1 MMNKKHSLYINC
13 LIVGLTCCGFSAN
26 ATTLLEA
33 FTLALDYDPQ
43 FQAAKNE
50 KDVTK
55 GQAYQGYLGYLP
67 KFSYNQQQL
76 STDVDTRVS
85 RSINQPIFDAD
96 KAASLAQ
103 APIRETFGE
112 ATFLTKEQDLAQR
125 IVKGV
130 NAIISSYEAV
140 RANESRIKALSTQY
154 QAAKRKYALGQGTIS
169 DELDIQVK
177 FEQAKA
183 DMLTLK
189 ANYKIAQIQLSSI
202 VGQKIIDTDFRLPA
216 VHKEVV
222 VDDLE
227 LAFSK
232 SQEKNPNLIVART
245 NERLAKFDILKTS
258 ASILPT
264 VSFTNMQSQYLGN
277 TINYN
282 GLTVSVPIDT
292 SAFAG
297 TYSSNAKAGQLTNQR
312 VDAEIKAKVEIEK
325 LYSLIEAGQ
334 ESIKIKKQAI
344 DAAEKS
350 VKANQ
355 MSYEA
360 GVRTLTDVLNSIQTQ
375 FQAMNDYSQAVTGVA
390 ENILNFYLLEGYD
403 SQEAII
409 KTQTFLFNL

>member
-1 MMNKKHSLYINC
+1 MKNTRHLSYCKYLVFVFTFCSFAAKS
-13 LIVGLTCCGFSAN
+13 
-26 ATTLLEA
+26 TTLIDA
-33 FTLALDYDPQ
+33 FNLAINNDPQ

-50 KDVTK
+50 KEATK

-76 STDVDTRVS
+76 STDTDTRVS

-103 APIRETFGE
+103 APIRELFGD
-112 ATFLTKEQDLAQR
+112 ATYLTKEQDLALR

-130 NAIISSYEAV
+130 NTIITSYEAI
-140 RANESRIKALSTQY
+140 RANESRIKAFSTQY

-169 DELDIQVK
+169 DELDIEVK

-189 ANYKIAQIQLSSI
+189 ANYKIAQLQLSAI
-202 VGQKIIDTDFRLPA
+202 VGQKIVDTDFQLPI
-216 VHKEVV
+216 VHKDIVI
-222 VDDLE
+222 DDLE
-227 LAFSK
+227 LAFFRG
-232 SQEKNPNLIVART
+232 QEKNPNLIVART
-245 NERLAKFDILKTS
+245 NERLAKLDILKTS

-282 GLTVSVPIDT
+282 GLTVNVPFDT

-312 VDAEIKAKVEIEK
+312 IDAEVKAKVELEK

-344 DAAEKS
+344 LAAEKS

-355 MSYEA
+355 VSYEA

-375 FQAMNDYSQAVTGVA
+375 FQAMNDYSQAVTGVS

-403 SQEAII
+403 TEEAVA
-409 KTQTFLFNL
+409 KTQLFLFNL

>member
-1 MMNKKHSLYINC
+1 
-13 LIVGLTCCGFSAN
+13 
-26 ATTLLEA
+26 
-33 FTLALDYDPQ
+33 
-43 FQAAKNE
+43 
-50 KDVTK
+50 
-55 GQAYQGYLGYLP
+55 
-67 KFSYNQQQL
+67 
-76 STDVDTRVS
+76 
-85 RSINQPIFDAD
+85 
-96 KAASLAQ
+96 
-103 APIRETFGE
+103 
-112 ATFLTKEQDLAQR
+112 
-125 IVKGV
+125 
-130 NAIISSYEAV
+130 
-140 RANESRIKALSTQY
+140 
-154 QAAKRKYALGQGTIS
+154 
-169 DELDIQVK
+169 
-177 FEQAKA
+177 
-183 DMLTLK
+183 
-189 ANYKIAQIQLSSI
+189 
-202 VGQKIIDTDFRLPA
+202 
-216 VHKEVV
+216 
-222 VDDLE
+222 LE